1 MKPLSCL
8 FGITDT
14 VCAGRCR
21 TVLLLLLTLLSTPLS
36 ASTPPMLP
44 PTQIQVARQFLLA
57 VLRGEFQAAQ
67 GMLAP
72 EVGVALTRDRFRT
85 AALPLYQRGQ
95 QVGPAID
102 LYKLGF
108 RLRDG
113 QVPQAFVAF
122 MFKADTLAARP
133 EVQLD
138 VTFRDSTAR
147 QILSFGLI
155 PLGKPV
161 HQAK

>member
-1 MKPLSCL
+1 MLLMKLRSWISTSVISNQLAASWRLALAAL
-8 FGITDT
+8 F
-14 VCAGRCR
+14 
-21 TVLLLLLTLLSTPLS
+21 LLG
-36 ASTPPMLP
+36 ASDGATSGTSKPS
-44 PTQIQVARQFLLA
+44 QIQVARRFLLA
-57 VLRGEFQAAQ
+57 VLHGEFQAAH

-72 EVGVALTRDRFRT
+72 EVGRAITPAQFQAVAM
-85 AALPLYQRGQ
+85 PLYQKGQ
-95 QVGPAID
+95 HFKPTID

-113 QVPQAFVAF
+113 QTPQSFVAF

-155 PLGKPV
+155 PLGEPIR
-161 HQAK
+161 

>member
-1 MKPLSCL
+1 MKMQPQRTL
-8 FGITDT
+8 G
-14 VCAGRCR
+14 AGSVWR
-21 TVLLLLLTLLSTPLS
+21 VMLLLLSVGLS
-36 ASTPPMLP
+36 AMRPAPQ
-44 PTQIQVARQFLLA
+44 PTQIQVARRFLLA
-57 VLRGEFQAAQ
+57 VLHGEFQAAH

-72 EVGVALTRDRFRT
+72 EVGRAITPAQFQAV
-85 AALPLYQRGQ
+85 ALPLYQKGQ
-95 QVGPAID
+95 HFKPTID

-113 QVPQAFVAF
+113 QTPQSFVAF

-155 PLGKPV
+155 PLGESAR
-161 HQAK
+161 QAR